1 MQAAVVLLVIV
12 EMVLLVQAV
21 VQEVLVEVDKVLVN
35 RVAAVLLL

>member
-35 RVAAVLLL
+35 RVVAVLLL